1 MILKS
6 EVSVLS
12 PRVAFLDHQ
21 RLLLNVDNSALK
33 QRIAALAQDKIF
45 KDVIATKEN
54 NDAHLSGLDKVQE
67 KKPVWKE
74 KKKAR
79 KEVYKNADEL
89 PEKNQEVGFG
99 FQKIIIDMRG
109 PQPRAMVLRLL
120 SSWKMLLDTS
130 TAYSQPA
137 SEVILAHLRRSVINT
152 WEPRDPEQI
161 LRFIETW
168 GELLPSPIVK
178 TVLDTIVLPKL
189 LTAIESW
196 DQRLETVP
204 IHVWFIH
211 GCHCLVRSWKLGE
224 AYASLHSSQLRRDD
238 NLDRFDWVMV
248 GRANNLKP
256 KNQTEPDPKN

>member
-1 MILKS
+1 ML
-6 EVSVLS
+6 
-12 PRVAFLDHQ
+12 
-21 RLLLNVDNSALK
+21 
-33 QRIAALAQDKIF
+33 
-45 KDVIATKEN
+45 
-54 NDAHLSGLDKVQE
+54 
-67 KKPVWKE
+67 
-74 KKKAR
+74 
-79 KEVYKNADEL
+79 
-89 PEKNQEVGFG
+89 
-99 FQKIIIDMRG
+99 G
-109 PQPRAMVLRLL
+109 PSYWSSAMVLRLL

-211 GCHCLVRSWKLGE
+211 GCHCLVRSWKVCVSDHWSFWWNLVIFLMLGILVMILLSTLFFPFGRLFLMLQ
-224 AYASLHSSQLRRDD
+224 AGRSLC
-238 NLDRFDWVMV
+238 VV
-248 GRANNLKP
+248 A
-256 KNQTEPDPKN
+256 

>member
-1 MILKS
+1 MFSFLK
-6 EVSVLS
+6 
-12 PRVAFLDHQ
+12 F
-21 RLLLNVDNSALK
+21 N
-33 QRIAALAQDKIF
+33 
-45 KDVIATKEN
+45 VIATKEN

-130 TAYSQPA
+130 TAYSQPV

-152 WEPRDPEQI
+152 WEPRDPEQM

-256 KNQTEPDPKN
+256 KNQTKPDPKN

>member
-45 KDVIATKEN
+45 KDTHQESLKREIERLRQVYQQQSFKKMENANHLPETGGSRSARVLSTVVVRALQFRSVVPPSALFSSVPLSLHLLCVPLAKGLKSFIATKEN

-89 PEKNQEVGFG
+89 PEKN
-99 FQKIIIDMRG
+99 
-109 PQPRAMVLRLL
+109 
-120 SSWKMLLDTS
+120 
-130 TAYSQPA
+130 
-137 SEVILAHLRRSVINT
+137 
-152 WEPRDPEQI
+152 
-161 LRFIETW
+161 
-168 GELLPSPIVK
+168 
-178 TVLDTIVLPKL
+178 
-189 LTAIESW
+189 
-196 DQRLETVP
+196 
-204 IHVWFIH
+204 
-211 GCHCLVRSWKLGE
+211 
-224 AYASLHSSQLRRDD
+224 
-238 NLDRFDWVMV
+238 
-248 GRANNLKP
+248 
-256 KNQTEPDPKN
+256 